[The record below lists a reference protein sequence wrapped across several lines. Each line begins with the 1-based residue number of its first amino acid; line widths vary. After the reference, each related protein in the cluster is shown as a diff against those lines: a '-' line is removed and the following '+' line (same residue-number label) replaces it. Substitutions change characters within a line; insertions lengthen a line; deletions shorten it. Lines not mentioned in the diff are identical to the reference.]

1 MLYNNMENIYSL
13 AISLNMFVQVL
24 VNTYVIKP
32 DRFELKG
39 G

>member
-24 VNTYVIKP
+24 FNTYVIKP